1 MLQDGAE
8 LGPVIGFD
16 VADDV
21 PSAVLPPWKQ
31 AFLSNPAGSELVQ
44 KFLEQ
49 YFMLFD
55 SDNRQQLLE
64 AYHDQAVFS
73 ITATHNQHATHEER

>member
-1 MLQDGAE
+1 M
-8 LGPVIGFD
+8 IGFD

-21 PSAVLPPWKQ
+21 PSAVLPAWKQ
-31 AFLSNPAGSELVQ
+31 AFLCNPAGSELIQ

-49 YFMLFD
+49 YFILYD
-55 SDNRQQLLE
+55 SDNRHQLLE

-73 ITATHNQHATHEER
+73 LTSTHNQHATPEER